1 MQHPTISVGSAC
13 HYCAESHTVGRIG
26 IEDSPQVLVR
36 LVGQPLISGTK
47 FIAPIY
53 RCGTCKT
60 RFYTPIP
67 DEIKNTPKHDV
78 TVGTSL
84 AIARYDLGLPMN
96 RIEKNQAMQGIPM
109 PDSTQYNIIEG
120 VYDVASYVFNAL
132 ITKASNGDSA
142 VYDDTP
148 GRILENKAQDIA
160 THTTA
165 LISVVD
171 EHKVHLYITGSNTA
185 GKNVDEILAQRTS
198 EKPLIAMMDASPSNL
213 PKRLK
218 KFVLENFILC
228 YCLTHGR
235 RKFFE
240 IFGFFDKQCDL
251 VLDIIGQVYVH
262 DDYCKKNGL
271 SKDKRLVY
279 HQQHSA
285 PLMETLYTWLN
296 NQLLYDQTEPNGGL
310 GKSIKY
316 ILNNWIPLTAF
327 LRVAGALLDSSW
339 AERAIK
345 VAIRHRRNSLFYKTN
360 KGAKVGD
367 CLMSLIYTAKENNV
381 NPYDYLNTLQR
392 YANEVKA
399 YPSLW
404 FPWNYTQ
411 TVAALMQ
418 KQAA

>member
-1 MQHPTISVGSAC
+1 LQHPTITVGSAC
-13 HYCAESHTVGRIG
+13 PYCAESHTVGRIG
-26 IEDSPQVLVR
+26 IEDDPQVLVR
-36 LVGQPLISGTK
+36 LVGQPLISGTQ

-53 RCGTCKT
+53 RCGTCDK

-67 DEIKNTPKHDV
+67 DEIKNTAKHDV

-84 AIARYDLGLPMN
+84 AIARYDLGLPMS

-109 PDSTQYNIIEG
+109 SDSTQYDIIDG

-148 GRILENKAQDIA
+148 GRILENKAKGIA

-165 LISVVD
+165 IISVVD
-171 EHKVHLYITGSNTA
+171 GHKVHLFMTGSNTA

-198 EKPLIAMMDASPSNL
+198 EKPLIAMMDASPNNL

-240 IFGFFDKQCDL
+240 VFGFFDKPCDL
-251 VLDIIGQVYVH
+251 VLDIIGQVYAH
-262 DDYCKKNGL
+262 DDYCKKNSL
-271 SKDKRLVY
+271 SKAERLAY
-279 HQQHSA
+279 HQQYSA
-285 PLMETLYTWLN
+285 PLMATLYIWLN
-296 NQLLYDQTEPNGGL
+296 NQLVYDQTEPNGGL
-310 GKSIKY
+310 GKSITYMLKH
-316 ILNNWIPLTAF
+316 WIPLTAF
-327 LRVAGALLDSSW
+327 LRVEGAPLDSSW

-345 VAIRHRRNSLFYKTN
+345 IAIRHRRNSLFYKTN

-392 YANEVKA
+392 YADEIKA
-399 YPSLW
+399 NPSQW
-404 FPWNYTQ
+404 FVWNYTQ
-411 TVAALMQ
+411 TVAAIVQ
-418 KQAA
+418 KKAA